1 MAQGVLDG
9 QRVAQVVLDSE
20 GRGVGA
26 GLAEVAIG
34 QAIEVAAVAAVIGF
48 VRIGLGATSRESGRD
63 RVRNAR
69 IRRVVAFEVVVVEV
83 DASVRTQAESQGRC
97 DTPAVVVDAVTSG
110 DVALV
115 AQQVQTAS
123 GGVGELVVA
132 VEGVALGLIGA
143 PGETTVERIAQVRFL
158 ADQVDAAA
166 RSATTADGGVR
177 AFADFDRFNGEDFAA
192 LGAGIAHAV
201 QVGVALGVEAAD
213 ERTVTLGVAT
223 FTGTEGDAWNST
235 QCVLHVEGAGVFE
248 NLLRNDGYR
257 ARRVDQR
264 RGVLGRGGFL
274 DVVGCLV
281 LGFAGD
287 GGGTQRNHFVRS
299 FFVGFFRREN
309 HVARR
314 AGSNRHADGRCEQT
328 W

>member
-1 MAQGVLDG
+1 M
-9 QRVAQVVLDSE
+9 
-20 GRGVGA
+20 
-26 GLAEVAIG
+26 
-34 QAIEVAAVAAVIGF
+34 
-48 VRIGLGATSRESGRD
+48 
-63 RVRNAR
+63 
-69 IRRVVAFEVVVVEV
+69 VVVEV
-83 DASVRTQAESQGRC
+83 DASVRTQAEGQGRC
-97 DTPAVVVDAVTSG
+97 NTPAVVVDAVTPG

-132 VEGVALGLIGA
+132 VEGVALGLVGT

-166 RSATTADGGVR
+166 CCATAADRGVR
-177 AFADFDRFNGEDFAA
+177 AFADFNRFNGEDLAA

-201 QVGVALGVEAAD
+201 QIGVALGVEAAD
-213 ERTVTLGVAT
+213 ERTVALRITA
-223 FTGTEGDAWNST
+223 FTGTEGDAWNSA
-235 QCVLHVEGAGVFE
+235 QRVLQVERTGVFQD
-248 NLLRNDGYR
+248 LLRNNGHR
-257 ARRVDQR
+257 ARCVDQR

-274 DVVGCLV
+274 YVVACLV

-287 GGGTQRNHFVRS
+287 GGGAQRNHIVRC
-299 FFVGFFRREN
+299 FPVGFFRREN